1 MAHGSTQIAALE
13 NVNQTIELWLDSAR
27 EFNDPIPE
35 PKWRRL
41 LYA

>member
-1 MAHGSTQIAALE
+1 MMMHKYEVIIRSVADT
-13 NVNQTIELWLDSAR
+13 AR